1 MGDCN
6 IDRPSG
12 FFDVE
17 GKAKWDAWS
26 SVRACPAP
34 CPLRAARAHQPPPTL
49 SLSLPRRSQVK
60 GTSKEDAQKA
70 YIALVTKLLGA

>member
-26 SVRACPAP
+26 SVRACPPFSSCAQP
-34 CPLRAARAHQPPPTL
+34 TPPPPLTPL
-49 SLSLPRRSQVK
+49 LPPRPQVK

-70 YIALVTKLLGA
+70 YIALVTKLLA

>member
-1 MGDCN
+1 L
-6 IDRPSG
+6 P
-12 FFDVE
+12 
-17 GKAKWDAWS
+17 
-26 SVRACPAP
+26 
-34 CPLRAARAHQPPPTL
+34 AARSPRPPTTANSL